1 MILDER
7 FFDRGSPDFAARRAE
22 ARKRL
27 DSLDPA
33 MRDGARPADPL
44 RRDWFTA
51 VYALA
56 EGDPARVPWANLT
69 PHPLSQAFVAAHAA
83 AAAARVTAFDLVAE
97 AIAWAKQRFPE
108 SKVAYAQGDL
118 FALPDAWHQTFD
130 LVHECYTLQAL
141 SSSLLPQALAAL
153 KSTLAPGGRLL
164 LVARA
169 REEADEIKGPP
180 WPLPPSIFEVA
191 KRQGL
196 EPLSIEDIPATA
208 MGASRHWRALLR
220 RAEDGIRAPEV
231 ARYHRFADSD
241 IATQNFEAAFN
252 EQIVDR
258 LPFCHCARKI
268 VGDMPPRYDETMQR
282 RDRKF
287 VADPD
292 CQTVF
297 RNQMFGKQATENTGL
312 IHGILHL

>member
-1 MILDER
+1 LIAVRQILLLA
-7 FFDRGSPDFAARRAE
+7 GPRRASGSI
-22 ARKRL
+22 RSIRRCGTV
-27 DSLDPA
+27 P
-33 MRDGARPADPL
+33 GPQIPCGGIGL
-44 RRDWFTA
+44 RRS
-51 VYALA
+51 ALA

-69 PHPLSQAFVAAHAA
+69 PHPLSQAFVAAHAAELPSLKVLDVGCGLGDNAECFA

-220 RAEDGIRAPEV
+220 RAEDG
-231 ARYHRFADSD
+231 
-241 IATQNFEAAFN
+241 
-252 EQIVDR
+252 
-258 LPFCHCARKI
+258 
-268 VGDMPPRYDETMQR
+268 
-282 RDRKF
+282 
-287 VADPD
+287 
-292 CQTVF
+292 
-297 RNQMFGKQATENTGL
+297 
-312 IHGILHL
+312 